1 MKENRIT
8 GGFSLCAYKY
18 AARYG
23 AKVTFTPDML
33 WHQFSADLHNDG
45 AGSAVICNLMGH
57 KSAAISLDCVVSDG
71 IRAIN
76 HRNAEKHEL
85 IQESRHVPKLFSKF
99 NLLIMLVNLLILR
112 INE

>member
-1 MKENRIT
+1 MFFRALEKSFFCDSNHAKKAYPHHFWVYAIDRIT

-33 WHQFSADLHNDG
+33 RHQFSADLHNDG

-85 IQESRHVPKLFSKF
+85 IQ
-99 NLLIMLVNLLILR
+99 
-112 INE
+112 